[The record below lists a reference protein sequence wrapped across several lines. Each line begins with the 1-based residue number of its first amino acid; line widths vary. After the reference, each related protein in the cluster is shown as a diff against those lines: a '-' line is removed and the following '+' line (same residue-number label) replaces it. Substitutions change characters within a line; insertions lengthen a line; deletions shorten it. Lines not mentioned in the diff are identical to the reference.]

1 MAGTPPLPGLTLQAA
16 APCAPLPCCA
26 SSAQPVRVCVAGK
39 IGEFVEDHRGR
50 LVGVPFPLPTWA
62 EAWVVPGRPGV
73 SIDPSQYWKTR
84 ALCTAVLRQYEAEH
98 LGVHIR
104 VESTLDSGKGCGVS
118 TTSMRAAAT
127 ATAASIGVYLDPH
140 WLARTTAAIE
150 PCDAYASDGSLLLW
164 DFRQGR
170 PLSPEFALPYGVY
183 LGAYPLNKTLDT
195 AVVERRRPRYTAAER
210 QRLRRIFAPLPD
222 VLQAR
227 DLPTLAL
234 LATWSAEL
242 NQHYFPKPELPLL
255 RTLQH
260 AGVLLGFWV
269 AHSGVAVGGIAAPQ
283 RLTESFTALAAGL
296 GPGYRL
302 FGFEQSRETEGVPFL
317 SGCGQHLLAVTT

>member
-1 MAGTPPLPGLTLQAA
+1 
-16 APCAPLPCCA
+16 
-26 SSAQPVRVCVAGK
+26 VAGK

-62 EAWVVPGRPGV
+62 DVWVVPGRPGV

-118 TTSMRAAAT
+118 TTSMRAAAAAT
-127 ATAASIGVYLDPH
+127 ATSIGVHLDPN

-150 PCDAYASDGSLLLW
+150 PCDAYASDGSLLIW
-164 DFRQGR
+164 DFRHGR

-183 LGAYPLNKTLDT
+183 LGAYPLDKTLDT
-195 AVVERRRPRYTAAER
+195 EVVDMRRPRYTATER
-210 QRLRRIFAPLPD
+210 QRLRRIFAQLPE
-222 VLQAR
+222 VLQAQ
-227 DLPTLAL
+227 DLAILAI

-255 RTLQH
+255 RTLQR

-269 AHSGVAVGGIAAPQ
+269 AHSGVAVGGIAAPH
-283 RLTESFTALAAGL
+283 RFAESFAALAEGL

-302 FGFEQSRETEGVPFL
+302 FGFEQSRETDGVPFL
-317 SGCGQHLLAVTT
+317 SGCGRRLLSVTT